1 MATDLNKDLLLKS
14 LLPKTKDISE
24 TGEEATNL
32 KVGFL
37 EKHKI
42 LGFSLLILAM
52 IGFTGSLVLIKY
64 I

>member
-1 MATDLNKDLLLKS
+1 MATDLKKDLLLKS

-24 TGEEATNL
+24 TGEEATNF

-42 LGFSLLILAM
+42 LGFTLLILAM
-52 IGFTGSLVLIKY
+52 IGYTGSLVLIKY

>member
-24 TGEEATNL
+24 TGEEATNF